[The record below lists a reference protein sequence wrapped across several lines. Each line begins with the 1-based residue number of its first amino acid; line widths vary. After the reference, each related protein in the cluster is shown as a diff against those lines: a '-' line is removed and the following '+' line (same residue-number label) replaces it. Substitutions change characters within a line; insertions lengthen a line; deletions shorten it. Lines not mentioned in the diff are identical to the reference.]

1 MSCPSR
7 LIAWVVAVVAVSYP
21 TAVRGEDLPAP
32 ESVRA
37 AVARGLAFLLDAQNA
52 DGSWGGPWGGI
63 TTWSGETWSSPESH
77 RSWRVATT
85 GLCTLALLEVGE
97 DEAARAA
104 ADRALD
110 YLVANA
116 RVKRPNEWDTMN
128 CWANIYGLQAV
139 TAACGHPWYAGSAR
153 QAALRSAAGVFLD
166 QLSRTQSLS
175 GGWGYLEFTP
185 PRTARPQWATSFTTA
200 AGIIAIVE
208 AQRQGLTV
216 DEAML
221 ARAVKAVRHC
231 RLPNGA
237 YTYSI
242 QPITHPRRIGS
253 IDRLNGSLC
262 RIQVCNA
269 ALRLA
274 GEDVPD
280 ERLHTGLDDFFR
292 EHRFLDIARLRPI
305 PHEAFYQ
312 NSGYFYLFGHYY
324 AAFVIAELPAE
335 QRREAW
341 RRLWQEIL
349 KIQGPDGSFR
359 DYDHHA
365 YAKPYGTAYA
375 LLALGRGLRDV
386 SDGAT
391 QLTPATRGR

>member
-1 MSCPSR
+1 MNGPSR
-7 LIAWVVAVVAVSYP
+7 VVALALGVVAVSHP
-21 TAVRGEDLPAP
+21 AAARGEDSLTR

-85 GLCTLALLEVGE
+85 GLCCLAVLEVGE
-97 DEAARAA
+97 APPARAA

-128 CWANIYGLQAV
+128 CWAHIYGLQAV
-139 TAACGHPWYAGSAR
+139 AAACGHRWYAGSPR
-153 QAALRSAAGVFLD
+153 QAALRSAAGIFLE
-166 QLSRTQSLS
+166 QLGRTQSLS

-200 AGIIAIVE
+200 AGIIALVE
-208 AQRQGLTV
+208 AQKQGLTV

-274 GEDVPD
+274 GDDVPH
-280 ERLHTGLDDFFR
+280 ERLRAGLEDFFR

-324 AAFVIAELPAE
+324 AALVILELPAE
-335 QRREAW
+335 QRQDAW
-341 RRLWQEIL
+341 PRLWREIL

-375 LLALGRGLRDV
+375 LLALGHSLRDQAGGV
-386 SDGAT
+386 ERPAASPDG
-391 QLTPATRGR
+391 R

>member
-1 MSCPSR
+1 
-7 LIAWVVAVVAVSYP
+7 
-21 TAVRGEDLPAP
+21 
-32 ESVRA
+32 
-37 AVARGLAFLLDAQNA
+37 
-52 DGSWGGPWGGI
+52 
-63 TTWSGETWSSPESH
+63 
-77 RSWRVATT
+77 
-85 GLCTLALLEVGE
+85 
-97 DEAARAA
+97 
-104 ADRALD
+104 
-110 YLVANA
+110 
-116 RVKRPNEWDTMN
+116 
-128 CWANIYGLQAV
+128 
-139 TAACGHPWYAGSAR
+139 
-153 QAALRSAAGVFLD
+153 
-166 QLSRTQSLS
+166 
-175 GGWGYLEFTP
+175 
-185 PRTARPQWATSFTTA
+185 
-200 AGIIAIVE
+200 
-208 AQRQGLTV
+208 
-216 DEAML
+216 ML

-274 GEDVPD
+274 GDDVPH
-280 ERLHTGLDDFFR
+280 ERLRAGLEDFFR

-324 AAFVIAELPAE
+324 AALVILELPAE
-335 QRREAW
+335 QRQDAW
-341 RRLWQEIL
+341 PRLWREIL

-375 LLALGRGLRDV
+375 LLALGYSLRDLAGG
-386 SDGAT
+386 SER
-391 QLTPATRGR
+391 PAASQGGR